1 MKMKQGNCFVFGFRE
16 TLLFSRI
23 IKTTAALRWRVY
35 CKRGTQAYFKSVRV
49 CHHGFAFFAPE
60 TIPPET
66 SPTQHKPEIPFFAVY
81 AAAAAASS
89 RWSIPIPQER
99 CPGSSQNSVTIYCRE
114 DNYSSKCVRTTIDSI
129 NCHRRKKNY
138 YRSHIPISP
147 GGPRVCPINANR
159 AHAEGR
165 NECTES
171 LPGASQGGLPGQVN
185 GGMDAWDLKGV
196 HHVQN
201 WIIFRASGCWFVVA
215 MLQHKHSTKQW
226 WKELRGGGLAVFC
239 QNYS

>member
-1 MKMKQGNCFVFGFRE
+1 MCPYYYRFDK
-16 TLLFSRI
+16 LS
-23 IKTTAALRWRVY
+23 
-35 CKRGTQAYFKSVRV
+35 
-49 CHHGFAFFAPE
+49 PE
-60 TIPPET
+60 
-66 SPTQHKPEIPFFAVY
+66 
-81 AAAAAASS
+81 
-89 RWSIPIPQER
+89 
-99 CPGSSQNSVTIYCRE
+99 G
-114 DNYSSKCVRTTIDSI
+114 
-129 NCHRRKKNY
+129 KKY

-226 WKELRGGGLAVFC
+226 WKELRGGRSRFLLSEFVGPLNNNNKKNFSRKNLIRFLLLQYYQYYKKYHC
-239 QNYS
+239 KNDPNQREWRSIIIILHFLLLFFLCCW